1 MKRLPL
7 LLAILLLAVPGYAQ
21 DPAADG
27 NPAEADTRLK
37 DLVMIEGMAP
47 VQLVGYGLVVGLDR
61 TGDRARGTRGAAFTI
76 QSITSMLENFGVT
89 VDAAQLSSRNAA
101 AVMITAQLD
110 PYSGAG
116 TQLDVTVSSLGDARS
131 LSGGILLQTP
141 LINPL
146 TCNVQAI
153 QQCDVFAMAQG
164 SVSTG
169 SVLAATSG
177 ASVQVNHT
185 NTGRVPNGAT
195 VQKGLDLDMSRAET
209 LRILLNDPDFTN
221 AIRIADAIN
230 AQYADA
236 AVVDHAGRLSVDV
249 PDQANGAARFM
260 AALED
265 LSISVDIPAR
275 IVINERTGTIVAGGG
290 VRINEVMI
298 TYGSLVISTQN
309 DPLISQ
315 PNPLGQGETTVA
327 NVGTANISEEATRS
341 VVLQPNTSVNE
352 LAAALN
358 DLGLTSRDV
367 IAIFQ
372 NIDRAGAL
380 QGELV
385 IL

>member
-1 MKRLPL
+1 MKRLILTAFAL
-7 LLAILLLAVPGYAQ
+7 LLAIPVLAQ
-21 DPAADG
+21 DPAPAADA
-27 NPAEADTRLK
+27 AEANTRLK

-47 VQLVGYGLVVGLDR
+47 VQLVGYGIVVGLDR

-76 QSITSMLENFGVT
+76 QSITSMLNHFGVT
-89 VDAAQLSSRNAA
+89 VDPAQLSSRNAA
-101 AVMITAQLD
+101 AVMLTAELD
-110 PYSGAG
+110 PYSGNG
-116 TQLDVTVSSLGDARS
+116 SRLDVTVSSLGDARS
-131 LSGGILLQTP
+131 LSGGILVQTP
-141 LINPL
+141 LINPMV
-146 TCNVQAI
+146 CSVQAI

-164 SVSTG
+164 PVSTG
-169 SVLAATSG
+169 AVLAATNGS
-177 ASVQVNHT
+177 SVQVNHT
-185 NTGRVPNGAT
+185 NTGRIPNGAT
-195 VQKGLDLDMSRAET
+195 VKQGLDLDMGRAET

-249 PDQANGAARFM
+249 PAATNGAARFM
-260 AALED
+260 ASLED
-265 LSISVDIPAR
+265 LRIAVDIPAR
-275 IVINERTGTIVAGGG
+275 IVINERTGTIVAGGN

-309 DPLISQ
+309 DPVISQ
-315 PNPLGQGETTVA
+315 PNPLGQGQTTVA